1 MDLPCA
7 VKAASLSL
15 WIVVLTPLIV
25 MAQNQQVP
33 GAAPTQ
39 SAPATSPAQP
49 APAAPQNQPGP
60 ATTPLAQPAPAA
72 PSQVQPA
79 PAASPQTQTAAPAER
94 LLKPEELEALV
105 APIAL
110 YPDNLLA
117 LVLMA
122 STYPV
127 DVVQAD
133 RWAKDNKK
141 LKGDQLKAAVDK
153 QSWDDSV
160 KSLVATPDVLAM
172 MSSQLD
178 WTLKLGR
185 AVLAQQEDVMD
196 AVQRLRAKADAN
208 NKLTSTKQQKVTKTQ
223 EGGKTIIAIEPTD
236 PNMVYVPYYDPAVVY
251 GAWPYAD
258 YPPYYWG
265 YPGYIAGG
273 LIATGLAF
281 GAGWALGSWASGGA
295 WWGGGVN
302 WGNAGIIANRPRVN
316 PLGGTN
322 WQHRPGAPGAGLRPG
337 AGQRPSI
344 GQLPAGGR
352 PGVGQRPGGGQRPS
366 IGQLPAGGR
375 PGAGQRPG
383 GARPVAGQRPS
394 GGRHRAAQ
402 RPSHGRGGLGNVR
415 SGRAHVAAR
424 GRAGMGRGGGGM
436 RARGGGGFRGGGGG
450 GFRGGGGR
458 GGRRSDITVKHDIVL
473 LGHLSNGLGYYRFS
487 YNGSDRAY
495 VGVIA
500 QEVQQVMPQAVVR
513 DRDGYLRVY
522 YDKIGVKFQSYEHW
536 LSSGTRLP
544 SAVPSSY

>member
-1 MDLPCA
+1 MILPRA
-7 VKAASLSL
+7 VKVASLIL
-15 WIVVLTPLIV
+15 WFFVLTPSAV
-25 MAQNQQVP
+25 MAQNQQAP
-33 GAAPTQ
+33 SAAPPSQ
-39 SAPATSPAQP
+39 STPAASPAQP
-49 APAAPQNQPGP
+49 APTAAPP
-60 ATTPLAQPAPAA
+60 AQPAPA
-72 PSQVQPA
+72 
-79 PAASPQTQTAAPAER
+79 EK

-110 YPDNLLA
+110 YPDNLLS

-127 DVVQAD
+127 EVVQAD
-133 RWAKDNKK
+133 RWATENKK
-141 LKGDQLKAAVDK
+141 LKGERLKAAVDR

-178 WTLKLGR
+178 WTVKLGE
-185 AVLAQQEDVMD
+185 AVLAQQSEVMD
-196 AVQRLRAKADAN
+196 AIQRLRAKADAN
-208 NKLTSTKQQKVTKTQ
+208 NKLTSTKEQKVTKTQ
-223 EGGKTIIAIEPTD
+223 EAGRTIIAIEPTD
-236 PNMVYVPYYDPAVVY
+236 PNMLYVPYYDPAVVY
-251 GAWPYAD
+251 GTWPYAD

-273 LIATGLAF
+273 LIAAGLAF
-281 GAGWALGSWASGGA
+281 GAGWALSNWGGGRY

-322 WQHRPGAPGAGLRPG
+322 WQHRPDRPGAGLRPG

-352 PGVGQRPGGGQRPS
+352 PGAGQRPG
-366 IGQLPAGGR
+366 AGR
-375 PGAGQRPG
+375 PGAGQRP
-383 GARPVAGQRPS
+383 S
-394 GGRHRAAQ
+394 GGRPRAAQ
-402 RPSHGRGGLGNVR
+402 RPSRGRGGLGNVR
-415 SGRAHVAAR
+415 SGRAHVASGRRASIGR
-424 GRAGMGRGGGGM
+424 GGFRGGGGM

-450 GFRGGGGR
+450 GFRGGGRG

-473 LGHLSNGLGYYRFS
+473 LGHLANGLGYYRFS

-500 QEVQQVMPQAVVR
+500 QEVQQVMPQAVAR
-513 DRDGYLRVY
+513 GGDGYLRVH
-522 YDKIGVKFQSYEHW
+522 YDEIGVKFQTYENW
-536 LSSGTRLP
+536 LSSGARP
-544 SAVPSSY
+544 PNAVPISR